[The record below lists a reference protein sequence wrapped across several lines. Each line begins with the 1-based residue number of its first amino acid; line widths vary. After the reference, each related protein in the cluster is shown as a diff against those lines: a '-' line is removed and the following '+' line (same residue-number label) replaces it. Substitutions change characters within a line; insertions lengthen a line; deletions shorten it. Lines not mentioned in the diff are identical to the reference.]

1 MIAVFDMDYTLT
13 QRGTWGR
20 FVWRTVRGRPWLWL
34 PLLASTASKQ
44 LAYKRGHQT
53 RCAVKKSMMRWSL
66 QSRDRDELDRLAQAF
81 ADEEVAQG
89 LRPGALAA
97 LDYHRARGDI
107 IVIASAAA
115 DLIAAPIARALG
127 IDHLVC
133 TELCWNGQTLQ
144 GDFASANCYGD
155 AKRHALAEYV
165 AQQGW
170 DEKPITFYT
179 DSHSDF
185 PLIEMTDCTII
196 INPKAKTLAEAKAR
210 GLPVQCWKVCASGF
224 QPPDAV
230 LSNLATA
237 DDG

>member
-34 PLLASTASKQ
+34 PLLASTASTQ
-44 LAYKRGHQT
+44 VAYKRGQQP

-66 QSRDRDELDRLAQAF
+66 QARDRNTLERLAEEF
-81 ADEEVAQG
+81 ASEEVAQG

-97 LDYHRARGDI
+97 LDYHRARGDT

-127 IDHLVC
+127 VEHLVC

-144 GDFASANCYGD
+144 GDFATDNCYGD
-155 AKRHALAEYV
+155 AKRRALAEYI
-165 AQQGW
+165 AQQNWCG
-170 DEKPITFYT
+170 KPITFYT
-179 DSHSDF
+179 DSQSDF
-185 PLIEMTDCTII
+185 PLIDMADCTVV
-196 INPKAKTLAEAKAR
+196 INPKPKTLAEARAR
-210 GLPVQCWKVCASGF
+210 GLPVQCWKVSASGF
-224 QPPDAV
+224 QPPET
-230 LSNLATA
+230 LLAA
-237 DDG
+237 E